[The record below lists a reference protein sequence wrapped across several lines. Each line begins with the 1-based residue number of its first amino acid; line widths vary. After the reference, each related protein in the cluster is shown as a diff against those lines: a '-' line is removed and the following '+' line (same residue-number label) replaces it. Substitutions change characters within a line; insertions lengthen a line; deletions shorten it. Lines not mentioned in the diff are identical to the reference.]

1 MKVIEA
7 VADKLMSP
15 AILKNY
21 STLLDQIKGNFEMSI
36 PYDTVSELV
45 REQLDSGTDWTF
57 TTYSVDGVGDSQP
70 PYSLGGLY
78 AYVMVPD
85 ETTVNTAKDLIAQVV
100 DGETPVI
107 PESPVQSEN

>member
-7 VADKLMSP
+7 VADKMMSP

-21 STLLDQIKGNFEMSI
+21 SNLLDQIKGNFEMSI

-57 TTYSVDGVGDSQP
+57 TTYNVDGAGDNQP

-85 ETTVNTAKDLIAQVV
+85 ESTVSTAKDLISQVV
-100 DGETPVI
+100 DGKNPVVPET
-107 PESPVQSEN
+107 SAADN